1 MVNYYTAARKNTY
14 TKNCYNMKCLLNMTS
29 LAQNLFFLLKVFYS
43 MSSNPV
49 NKRGRVAPDVASRN
63 SLTIPFRKVISRKH
77 LKQSFARRVI
87 FYHTLATSSHL
98 EGLDVAVFF
107 WKVGGEFESSFFI
120 LYTQAF
126 YKWPVNLP
134 KGWWALP
141 IGQM

>member
-1 MVNYYTAARKNTY
+1 MNFNRVLTNMSFYYLYFYQALQNIQIDRYFKKALSMVNYYTAARKNTY

-49 NKRGRVAPDVASRN
+49 NKRGRVAPDVASRS

-107 WKVGGEFESSFFI
+107 
-120 LYTQAF
+120 
-126 YKWPVNLP
+126 
-134 KGWWALP
+134 
-141 IGQM
+141 

>member
-1 MVNYYTAARKNTY
+1 MNFNRVLTNMSFYYLYFYQALQNIQIDISKKHLAWSTIIQQQGRTH

-49 NKRGRVAPDVASRN
+49 NKRGRVAPDVASRS

-107 WKVGGEFESSFFI
+107 
-120 LYTQAF
+120 
-126 YKWPVNLP
+126 
-134 KGWWALP
+134 
-141 IGQM
+141 